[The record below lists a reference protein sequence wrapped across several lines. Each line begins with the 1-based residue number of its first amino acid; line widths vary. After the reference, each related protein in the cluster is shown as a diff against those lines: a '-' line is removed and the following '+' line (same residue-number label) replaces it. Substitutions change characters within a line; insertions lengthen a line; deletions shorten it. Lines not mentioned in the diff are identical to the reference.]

1 MANDKLNNV
10 LSQIEMRKS
19 AKAKALHEA
28 VLHVDALVSDMAFLD
43 SLRKQIIELT
53 GIPEESIQTM
63 RGVKIEGAKGDVKLR
78 SGLITVFDKDGNR
91 SFVTPEDYKAGKYPL
106 DEYTPE
112 AVTVRRKDGTFMEIS
127 LVNMSCKHPETGI
140 AKNESEA
147 RMPFGGYGE
156 HVEGLTQYG
165 EDDERK
171 QVLIDRDNDLNGHGK
186 YGYIA
191 SSKFANEDGDK
202 STDPDKRYF
211 YDDNDSYLPLSRKTD
226 GTPNPLFGEGISKPS
241 FLADGVNFDANNKAI
256 LAMATAQENWRT
268 AAEITC
274 KADKGYYPA
283 ACCCARFKTAH
294 YDDWG
299 LPTAEDWTIAF
310 EDWDEVQS
318 ALKAVA
324 AIAPNLAVP
333 LGEYSGYWS
342 SSEYS
347 EGNAY
352 GLNTYNGSMNYY
364 SKYIGNYV
372 RAFRLL
378 RI

>member
-28 VLHVDALVSDMAFLD
+28 VLHVDALASDVAFLD

-63 RGVKIEGAKGDVKLR
+63 RGVKIEDAKGDIKLR

-127 LVNMSCKHPETGI
+127 LVNMSCKNPETGI
-140 AKNESEA
+140 ASNDSEW

-156 HVEGLTQYG
+156 HVDGLTKYG
-165 EDDERK
+165 ES
-171 QVLIDRDNDLNGHGK
+171 DRAQILVNRSGNASGSSN
-186 YGYIA
+186 YGYVA
-191 SSKFANEDGDK
+191 SSKFADGDGDK
-202 STDPDKRYF
+202 STEDASKRYYF
-211 YDDNDSYLPLSRKTD
+211 DDEDHYLPLSRLAD
-226 GTPNPLFGEGISKPS
+226 GKPNPLFGKGENAPS
-241 FLADGVNFDANNKAI
+241 FLSDGVNFENNMKAI
-256 LAMATAQENWRT
+256 LSMATAQSDWRT

-274 KADKGYYPA
+274 NAEKGNYPA
-283 ACCCARFKTAH
+283 AECCERFKTAH

-299 LPTAEDWTIAF
+299 LPTAEDWAIAF
-310 EDWDEVQS
+310 EDYDEVQEG
-318 ALKAVA
+318 LKAVQ
-324 AIAPNLAVP
+324 AINPNLAVP
-333 LGEYSGYWS
+333 LHEYCGYWS

-347 EGNAY
+347 SDIAYSVYTNNGGVYGYIKYGN
-352 GLNTYNGSMNYY
+352 L
-364 SKYIGNYV
+364 YV

>member
-28 VLHVDALVSDMAFLD
+28 VLHVDALASDVAFLD

-63 RGVKIEGAKGDVKLR
+63 RGVKIEDAKGDIKLR

-127 LVNMSCKHPETGI
+127 LVNMSCKNPETGI
-140 AKNESEA
+140 ASNDSEW

-156 HVEGLTQYG
+156 HVDGLTKYG
-165 EDDERK
+165 ES
-171 QVLIDRDNDLNGHGK
+171 DRAQILVNRSGNASGSSN
-186 YGYIA
+186 YGYVA
-191 SSKFANEDGDK
+191 SSKFADGDGDK
-202 STDPDKRYF
+202 STEDASKRYYF
-211 YDDNDSYLPLSRKTD
+211 DDEDHYLPLSRLAD
-226 GTPNPLFGEGISKPS
+226 GKPNPLFGKGENAPS
-241 FLADGVNFDANNKAI
+241 FLSDGVNFENNMKAI
-256 LAMATAQENWRT
+256 LSMATAQSDWRT

-274 KADKGYYPA
+274 NAEKGNYPA
-283 ACCCARFKTAH
+283 AECCERFKTAH

-299 LPTAEDWTIAF
+299 LPTAEDWAIAF
-310 EDWDEVQS
+310 EDYDEVQEG
-318 ALKAVA
+318 LKAVQ
-324 AIAPNLAVP
+324 AINPNLAVP
-333 LGEYSGYWS
+333 LHEYCGYWS

-347 EGNAY
+347 SNGAY
-352 GLNTYNGSMNYY
+352 LVGTYFGFMSL
-364 SKYIGNYV
+364 SGKDFSHSV

>member
-28 VLHVDALVSDMAFLD
+28 VLHVDALASDVAFLD

-63 RGVKIEGAKGDVKLR
+63 RGVKIEDAKGDIKLR

-127 LVNMSCKHPETGI
+127 LVNMSCKHPEAGI

-147 RMPFGGYGE
+147 RMPFGGNGE

-165 EDDERK
+165 EDDERS
-171 QVLIDRDNDLNGHGK
+171 QVLIDRKNNLNGHGK

-191 SSKFANEDGDK
+191 SSKFANGDGDK
-202 STDPDKRYF
+202 STDPGKRYF
-211 YDDNDSYLPLSRKTD
+211 YADNDSYLPLSRKAD
-226 GTPNPLFGEGISKPS
+226 GTPNPQFGEGISKPS
-241 FLADGVNFDANNKAI
+241 FLADGVNFEANNKAI
-256 LAMATAQENWRT
+256 LAMATAQETWRT

-283 ACCCARFKTAH
+283 ACCCARYKTAH

-299 LPTAEDWTIAF
+299 LPTAEDLAIAF
-310 EDWDEVQS
+310 EDWNEIQS

-324 AIAPNLAVP
+324 AIAPTVAVP
-333 LGEYSGYWS
+333 LYESNYYWS
-342 SSEYS
+342 SSEGS
-347 EGNAY
+347 ESLAY
-352 GLNTYNGSMNYY
+352 GLSTINGYMGNYFKDY
-364 SKYIGNYV
+364 YRYV